1 MKKINRLLIKKFT
14 LLNLLVLN
22 LILAEFVAPKMIRA
36 NQETT
41 QENLSLPSVN
51 TISPEIL
58 AQNINQNLQT
68 GKTIIVNN
76 RTFNASWIQWE
87 KDGKNRIAISD
98 ISAVNLLGIDLLNT
112 ENVNLQPIKWYGE
125 NSRNIFQAE
134 AKFIN
139 PYRYLDLT
147 ELLTQSGLNFTI
159 NEQTLIINRDQ
170 AEIKN
175 IVTIDQDN
183 KKEIL
188 ITLANPT
195 PWQISENYQEAVIM
209 LSAQID
215 PNLLEKFAPPL
226 PPIEPENNNINNNNN
241 NLVDDTSEI
250 EIEPEKP
257 PLLILEKDNNQ
268 VKFKINKPA
277 NYGVRITSLQNPYR
291 LKIEVTDTPLKANN
305 ILWHQGI
312 RWKKQY
318 IPLNSFNETDK
329 TDKTDYFPVD
339 WLEIDLKNPHLS
351 LLPIYPNNQT
361 IIGTEPLLTTSRNLL
376 VSAAINGGFFNRNN
390 QYPLGAIRNNYNWL
404 SSPILNRGVMAW
416 DDQGNV
422 KFDRLMLEE
431 TLKQKNGNSFPI
443 LFVNSGYVKA
453 GIARYDHHWG
463 NVYSPLTDNEVIM
476 AVVNNQIIDRY
487 QGESA
492 NQQQFTIPNNGY
504 LLVFRSYLTG
514 ANQLA
519 IGENIAIE
527 SNTNPRDFNRYPY
540 IMGAGPL
547 LLKNNQVVLNAEL
560 EGFTEAFIRQKA
572 SRSAIAITNQGTIII
587 AASHNRIGG
596 NGATLEEWAK
606 ILQYLGAVDALNLD
620 GGSSTSLYLGG
631 QLIDRSAVTAARVNN
646 GIGLF
651 ITPVE

>member
-22 LILAEFVAPKMIRA
+22 LIVAEFVAPKMIRA

-226 PPIEPENNNINNNNN
+226 PPIEPENNNI
-241 NLVDDTSEI
+241 
-250 EIEPEKP
+250 
-257 PLLILEKDNNQ
+257 
-268 VKFKINKPA
+268 
-277 NYGVRITSLQNPYR
+277 
-291 LKIEVTDTPLKANN
+291 
-305 ILWHQGI
+305 
-312 RWKKQY
+312 
-318 IPLNSFNETDK
+318 
-329 TDKTDYFPVD
+329 
-339 WLEIDLKNPHLS
+339 
-351 LLPIYPNNQT
+351 
-361 IIGTEPLLTTSRNLL
+361 II
-376 VSAAINGGFFNRNN
+376 
-390 QYPLGAIRNNYNWL
+390 
-404 SSPILNRGVMAW
+404 
-416 DDQGNV
+416 
-422 KFDRLMLEE
+422 
-431 TLKQKNGNSFPI
+431 
-443 LFVNSGYVKA
+443 
-453 GIARYDHHWG
+453 
-463 NVYSPLTDNEVIM
+463 
-476 AVVNNQIIDRY
+476 II
-487 QGESA
+487 
-492 NQQQFTIPNNGY
+492 I
-504 LLVFRSYLTG
+504 
-514 ANQLA
+514 
-519 IGENIAIE
+519 
-527 SNTNPRDFNRYPY
+527 
-540 IMGAGPL
+540 
-547 LLKNNQVVLNAEL
+547 
-560 EGFTEAFIRQKA
+560 
-572 SRSAIAITNQGTIII
+572 TIII
-587 AASHNRIGG
+587 II
-596 NGATLEEWAK
+596 W
-606 ILQYLGAVDALNLD
+606 
-620 GGSSTSLYLGG
+620 
-631 QLIDRSAVTAARVNN
+631 
-646 GIGLF
+646 
-651 ITPVE
+651 